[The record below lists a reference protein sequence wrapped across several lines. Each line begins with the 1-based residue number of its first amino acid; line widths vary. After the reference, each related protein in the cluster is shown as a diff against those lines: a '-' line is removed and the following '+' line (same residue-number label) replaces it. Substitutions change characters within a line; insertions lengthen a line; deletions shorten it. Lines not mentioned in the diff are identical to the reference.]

1 VTPAKQFRNAIID
14 GDEDKAI
21 TIYFSNTGG
30 EGNKCLK
37 DELPPDS
44 PFPSKKN
51 IIAETPLY
59 LASKYAL
66 EKLLLKL
73 LELGGDPSLVNM
85 RHETCLHMVCSLSDK
100 IEIRSAILDLLV
112 NWEGNDEKGVP
123 LEKISINRVD
133 DDGNT
138 AVHYAS
144 SNGLLHCVEKLIS
157 YGAIISIVN
166 KQNLTCCEMA
176 DEKQYK
182 DLASMLEL
190 ALVFQPEDKSMEG
203 INIFGTLTVT
213 GADGDSSLIGKIF
226 VDTHCMTAAGL
237 NEFVEESIDLVS
249 RYLGWMNAKYYR
261 SRAEVLL
268 NSYGWNGEKLINNYL
283 SDSSRVLTAAKIDPS
298 HKTSFVVPV
307 NEPENLKKDSSL
319 DEEERKKM
327 ERTSEVATLDHVDIT
342 FDVSDNN
349 SKEDGECG
357 TCMICSETMY
367 CSQDVGSF
375 IKGIVSQPDNRA
387 LSCLS
392 GHTFC
397 TGCWSSHLIVQVNEN
412 GLGCLPCPGFK
423 CGEILD
429 ISWAPILLK
438 SQDLVNRLKSQRQRN
453 VIDCAGLKCCP
464 TENCGCI
471 IHIPSS
477 AAGPVSS
484 TANSSSSSS
493 SSAVTATP
501 EKGNNSNNS
510 ATSSPLENLLPKA
523 AVCSNGHS
531 FCLTCMQVAHSPCS
545 CAEFPSWQKLVQ
557 EEIQTV
563 NAKDGTKA
571 SGDDIAN
578 ALWVAANTKRCP
590 RCGTAIEK
598 DEGCNHM
605 R

>member
-1 VTPAKQFRNAIID
+1 
-14 GDEDKAI
+14 
-21 TIYFSNTGG
+21 
-30 EGNKCLK
+30 
-37 DELPPDS
+37 
-44 PFPSKKN
+44 
-51 IIAETPLY
+51 
-59 LASKYAL
+59 
-66 EKLLLKL
+66 
-73 LELGGDPSLVNM
+73 M

-100 IEIRSAILDLLV
+100 TEIRSAILDLLV

-138 AVHYAS
+138 AIHYAS

-157 YGAIISIVN
+157 YGSIISIVN

-176 DEKQYK
+176 DEKSYK

-203 INIFGTLTVT
+203 INIFGNLTVA
-213 GADGDSSLIGKIF
+213 GPDGDSSLIGKIF
-226 VDTHCMTAAGL
+226 VETYCMTASGL
-237 NEFVEESIDLVS
+237 NEFIEESIDFVS
-249 RYLGWMNAKYYR
+249 RYLGWMNAKHYR

-268 NSYGWNGEKLINNYL
+268 NTYGWNGEKLINDYL
-283 SDSSRVLTAAKIDPS
+283 SDANRVLIAAKIDPS
-298 HKTSFVVPV
+298 HKTSFIVKSAI
-307 NEPENLKKDSSL
+307 NESENQKKG
-319 DEEERKKM
+319 EERK
-327 ERTSEVATLDHVDIT
+327 SEIATLDHVDIT
-342 FDVSDNN
+342 FDLNDN
-349 SKEDGECG
+349 KGGGEEEECG
-357 TCMICSETMY
+357 VCMICSETMY
-367 CSQDVGSF
+367 CSQDVNSF
-375 IKGIVSQPDNRA
+375 IKGIVSKSENRA

-397 TGCWSSHLIVQVNEN
+397 TSCWSSHLIVQVNEN

-477 AAGPVSS
+477 ASGG
-484 TANSSSSSS
+484 SSSISISSAPSSASSS
-493 SSAVTATP
+493 SSALTATP
-501 EKGNNSNNS
+501 EKGNNNS
-510 ATSSPLENLLPKA
+510 AASSSAALDNLLPKA

-563 NAKDGTKA
+563 NVKDGSKT
-571 SGDDIAN
+571 SGDEIAN